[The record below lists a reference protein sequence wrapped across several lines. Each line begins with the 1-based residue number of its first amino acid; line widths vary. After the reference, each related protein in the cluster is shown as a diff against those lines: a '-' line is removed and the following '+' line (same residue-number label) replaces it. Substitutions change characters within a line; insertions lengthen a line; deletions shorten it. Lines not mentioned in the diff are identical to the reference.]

1 LQKTIVADMLEL
13 SGVGRL
19 PNSFDGRYYGPVRET
34 DVVGMFRPVWT
45 D

>member
-1 LQKTIVADMLEL
+1 MRA
-13 SGVGRL
+13 GGPVGGPLPRL